1 MKVYNRYFN
10 YETGEYEVTIIVGL
24 KKEIESTVR
33 ALWRASDNDQTML
46 KPLYLDKPKF
56 GNKRTYGIFVNNVD
70 KEFCVISA
78 DTAMVYILAEGGD
91 E

>member
-1 MKVYNRYFN
+1 MKAFNRYYNRDMDM
-10 YETGEYEVTIIVGL
+10 YEVTIIVGL

-33 ALWRASDNDQTML
+33 SMLRASDNML

-56 GNKRTYGIFVNNVD
+56 GNKRTYGIFINNVD
-70 KEFCVISA
+70 KEYSVISA
-78 DTAMVYILAEGGD
+78 DMAMVYILAEGGD